1 MKSMNIRKR
10 QKFDIV
16 SVVKKEATVL
26 LCGAS
31 LTGCYPEFKWL
42 DTVYELKCVFK
53 ARWTHTLCTPDNA
66 EAVSSY

>member
-31 LTGCYPEFKWL
+31 LTGCYQEFKWL

-53 ARWTHTLCTPDNA
+53 AR
-66 EAVSSY
+66 